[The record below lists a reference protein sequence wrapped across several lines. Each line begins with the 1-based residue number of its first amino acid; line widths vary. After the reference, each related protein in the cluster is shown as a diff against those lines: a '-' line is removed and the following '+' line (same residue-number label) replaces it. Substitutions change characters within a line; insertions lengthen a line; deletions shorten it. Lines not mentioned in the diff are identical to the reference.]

1 MAFYLGGVQVSAT
14 QGINGITVQEDGTTL
29 STSATTLNF
38 VGTGATA
45 SGTSSTKT
53 ITIAGNP
60 STVLNGVGS
69 YAFCRMISSSA
80 SPNGTVA
87 GSTLRWSN
95 IAPTDTPISSPPFF
109 NPSGTWRAMGNAA
122 QGGSQGI
129 HRTTLWLR
137 IS

>member
-14 QGINGITVQEDGTTL
+14 QGINGITVQEDGSTL
-29 STSATTLNF
+29 TTSATTLNF
-38 VGTGATA
+38 VGAGATA

-69 YAFCRMISSSA
+69 YAICRMISSSA
-80 SPNGTVA
+80 TPNETVA

-95 IAPTDTPISSPPFF
+95 IEPSITTTANSPFF
-109 NPSGTWRAMGNAA
+109 NPSGTWRAMGNAEI
-122 QGGSQGI
+122 GGSTTS